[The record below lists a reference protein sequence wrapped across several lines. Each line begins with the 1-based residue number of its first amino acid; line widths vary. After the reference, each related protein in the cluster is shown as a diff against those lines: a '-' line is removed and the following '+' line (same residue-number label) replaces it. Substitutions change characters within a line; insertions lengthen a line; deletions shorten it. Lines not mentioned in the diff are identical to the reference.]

1 MVETK
6 PSKQKEILMMKKFQG
21 IGIWEVLDNLSYDHP

>member
-6 PSKQKEILMMKKFQG
+6 PSKQKGIIVMKFFRG
-21 IGIWEVLDNLSYDHP
+21 IGIWEGLDNLSYDRP